1 LRRAIAERDA
11 QRVANMESKSR
22 LSLDSP
28 RRRFAAAAA
37 AEVTHLKAKLAA
49 HTAALKEK
57 DRVRV

>member
-1 LRRAIAERDA
+1 
-11 QRVANMESKSR
+11 MESKSR